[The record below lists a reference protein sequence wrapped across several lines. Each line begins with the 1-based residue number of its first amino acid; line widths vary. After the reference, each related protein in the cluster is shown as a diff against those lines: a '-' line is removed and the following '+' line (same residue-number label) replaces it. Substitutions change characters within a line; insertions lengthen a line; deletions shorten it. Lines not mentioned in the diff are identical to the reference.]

1 MKRPEKNSGI
11 KSPGGAPE
19 TSGREERESGSRG
32 KGRKIAAWAGGFLA
46 LALVMAGGAYAYLAQ
61 QYKDTFFPNT
71 TINGMDASGKTVEE
85 VKKLIEIG
93 MSGYRLTVEGREGLR
108 EEIAGVYVGLFPEY
122 DGSLEQILAV
132 QNPYLW
138 GLHWKEGT
146 SHWVEVLAGF
156 DQEKLQTVVE
166 GLVCM
171 DEDAQRPPADAR
183 LSEYIPGTGYEI
195 IPEGD
200 GTQVEPEIVLEGISE
215 GIRNLKDKVSLEE
228 MGAYRRAAVTAQDPQ
243 LLAMAEAWNRYATM
257 EVTYQFGD
265 AREVLDGSVIHTWMT
280 AGDQGAPATDDQ
292 GLPVLD
298 EARVAEY
305 VSELAK
311 KYNTAYKPKT
321 LRTTYGPTVTI
332 TGGNYGWRINQK
344 AEVAALMDIVRSGQ
358 SQEREPV
365 YSQTAASHGETD
377 YGDTYVEINLTAQH
391 LYFYKDGALVVD
403 SDFVSGNVA
412 RGHTTP
418 PGAFPLTYKQRN
430 AVLKGEGYASPVSYW
445 MPFNGG
451 IGMHDASWRGSFGG
465 KIYRTNGSHGCVNL
479 PASAAR
485 TIFEGISA
493 GMPVLCYNLE
503 GTSGAAPVAL
513 AVGSSAPGLSSSDA
527 GSQETGGTSLAGTGQ
542 NPGGTS
548 PASGGKPAQKPAP
561 QPAVPAVAP
570 PAQPAPS
577 EAPAQPA
584 PSEAPAQ
591 PVPPEAP
598 AQPQSQPVPET
609 VPDPA
614 QTRPQESSAS
624 VITAETGDW
633 QKGPG
638 IQSSPAAPQPSPV
651 PETVPDP
658 SQVPSPQPVPGSP
671 GSPGGPGGDTSSGG
685 NGAVSAPGM

>member
-1 MKRPEKNSGI
+1 MDTELTQAKDNESLETANEPEASSPEVPKKRFPILPLILGV
-11 KSPGGAPE
+11 PLLCL
-19 TSGREERESGSRG
+19 
-32 KGRKIAAWAGGFLA
+32 LA
-46 LALVMAGGAYAYLAQ
+46 
-61 QYKDTFFPNT
+61 
-71 TINGMDASGKTVEE
+71 
-85 VKKLIEIG
+85 
-93 MSGYRLTVEGREGLR
+93 
-108 EEIAGVYVGLFPEY
+108 VYVAGAFYYQNHFLNHTIINDIDVSKMTILDLKAQIEDYSLPVVQRQADGTTLEEGILGSSIGLSCSSTEPFQEILENQNHWLWFLSQEEDHTLENPISY
-122 DGSLEQILAV
+122 DEASLKDEIQKL
-132 QNPYLW
+132 
-138 GLHWKEGT
+138 K
-146 SHWVEVLAGF
+146 GF
-156 DQEKLQTVVE
+156 DKDFVTSPEDAYITDYEPGHGFQIVPEVVGNKLSLKKTQETIATAIKELKKEVNLDEAGCYEEPRITAENEELKAAFAKLQSYAETAITYTF
-166 GLVCM
+166 G
-171 DEDAQRPPADAR
+171 
-183 LSEYIPGTGYEI
+183 SE
-195 IPEGD
+195 
-200 GTQVEPEIVLEGISE
+200 
-215 GIRNLKDKVSLEE
+215 K
-228 MGAYRRAAVTAQDPQ
+228 
-243 LLAMAEAWNRYATM
+243 
-257 EVTYQFGD
+257 
-265 AREVLDGSVIHTWMT
+265 EVLDGDTICTWLQVDGYEIT
-280 AGDQGAPATDDQ
+280 LDQAQVEEYVASLRKKHDTVFRPRTFQTSYGTEITIKNGDYGWWMDTDQ
-292 GLPVLD
+292 
-298 EARVAEY
+298 EVAELT
-305 VSELAK
+305 EM
-311 KYNTAYKPKT
+311 
-321 LRTTYGPTVTI
+321 I
-332 TGGNYGWRINQK
+332 EQ
-344 AEVAALMDIVRSGQ
+344 GQ
-358 SQEREPV
+358 SGERTPV
-365 YSQTAASHGETD
+365 YRQTAASYDTPD
-377 YGDTYVEINLTAQH
+377 YGNTYVEINLTAQH

-513 AVGSSAPGLSSSDA
+513 AVGSPAPGLSSSDA

-577 EAPAQPA
+577 EAPAQP
-584 PSEAPAQ
+584 
-591 PVPPEAP
+591 VPPEAP

-609 VPDPA
+609 VPAPA